1 MTVFMQKISSVLK
14 SDSGAVAVEY
24 GLLLS
29 LIALACVAAMTTLGD
44 KLEEILTAAAGKLVV
59 ATSAQ

>member
-24 GLLLS
+24 GL
-29 LIALACVAAMTTLGD
+29 VVG
-44 KLEEILTAAAGKLVV
+44 LV
-59 ATSAQ
+59 SIGL

>member
-1 MTVFMQKISSVLK
+1 MTAFMKKVSSVLK

-29 LIALACVAAMTTLGD
+29 LIAVGLISAVSALGTD
-44 KLEEILTAAAGKLVV
+44 LNTIFTAATTKLNT
-59 ATSAQ
+59 ATK